1 MPRRADSLAAAN
13 AAAAER
19 PRPTS
24 GHQPPAAPSP
34 NLKASLIN
42 GAPPLSRSHSDVS

>member
-13 AAAAER
+13 AAAER
-19 PRPTS
+19 PWPTS
-24 GHQPPAAPSP
+24 GHQPPAATSP

-42 GAPPLSRSHSDVS
+42 GAPPLSRSHTDVS